1 MNISHNQLSSHL
13 KILINSN
20 RTLLLK
26 LIFDLMEDS
35 YHSFLCVTAS
45 ISWDG
50 GS

>member
-20 RTLLLK
+20 RTLLFK
-26 LIFDLMEDS
+26 LIFELMEHS